1 MLGSCFAP
9 QTSAAPADYR
19 VQGQLAGA
27 HRNSGGQGRMVE
39 DWFPVRFDTIADFKQ
54 GVMEDQICDARVCRK
69 VVNTFESFR
78 EYVS

>member
-1 MLGSCFAP
+1 
-9 QTSAAPADYR
+9 
-19 VQGQLAGA
+19 
-27 HRNSGGQGRMVE
+27 MVE